1 MKRDDEYLRQ
11 LLFEIEADAEG
22 SFPVRNYMSMPPEV
36 EKKNYHVEL
45 LRDAGHLTRVS
56 TSSYRMTNAGHDF
69 LDAIRSDSIW
79 KQTKDA
85 VAETGG
91 NATLEIMKQ
100 LAVGYLKKRISEKT
114 GIEL

>member
-22 SFPVRNYMSMPPEV
+22 SFSVQHYMSMPPEV

-45 LRDAGHLTRVS
+45 LCDAGHLTRVS
-56 TSSYRMTNAGHDF
+56 RSSYRMTNAGHDF
-69 LDAIRSDSIW
+69 LNAIRSDSIW

-85 VAETGG
+85 LAKIGG
-91 NATLEIMKQ
+91 NATLDIMKQ
-100 LAVGYLKKRISEKT
+100 LAVGYLKKSLSEKT